1 MVRKCGLVT
10 LWVWIS
16 VVLVVQPVQA
26 QSRVETNVVYGMY
39 SGLALLMD
47 VYYPEKPNGHGI
59 VYIRGSAW
67 HAPLSYEVW
76 LQLTGVARRD
86 GTMVLAPLLD
96 AGYTVFVIN
105 HRAAPRFRYP
115 AAVED
120 AQRAVR
126 FIRHHAEGYSV
137 NPERIGGV
145 GHSSGGHLVAM
156 LGTLEGT
163 GDASDPDPVNQESS
177 KIQCVAA
184 FAAPSDFL
192 SWPPIWSREILGSF
206 LGTARGA
213 RGSRTYQTYR
223 EASPTTHVS
232 ADDAPF
238 LLVHGE
244 ADGAVP
250 FQQAEVMEEAL
261 ETAGVEFKLL
271 RIREGD
277 HGLRPGNAEDT
288 RNYRGEM
295 IRWLNVHLLGEARA
309 DEYESL
315 VAALGWLTKGENLAR
330 EGKVKDA
337 MAAYSKAQEL
347 HPTLTV
353 TAQSWNRLCWSGG
366 LWGYASD
373 VMPACEQAVAL
384 APDNGNIR
392 DSRGLAR
399 ALTGDFAG
407 AIADFEAFVAYTRS
421 EEARALRQ
429 GWIDALRAGRNPFT
443 PEVLEKLRQ

>member
-1 MVRKCGLVT
+1 MVQRCGLVT

-16 VVLVVQPVQA
+16 VVLVVQPLQA
-26 QSRVETNVVYGMY
+26 QSRLQTNVVYGMY

-47 VYYPEKPNGHGI
+47 VHYPEKPNGHGI

-67 HAPLSYEVW
+67 HERLSYDAR
-76 LQLTGVARRD
+76 QRKGGVGMGVPLNVA
-86 GTMVLAPLLD
+86 ALLD

-105 HRAAPRFRYP
+105 HRAAPRFRDP

-126 FIRHHAEGYSV
+126 FIRHHAERYGINS
-137 NPERIGGV
+137 ERIGGV

-163 GDASDPDPVNQESS
+163 GDASDPDPVSRESS
-177 KIQCVAA
+177 KIQCVVAS
-184 FAAPSDFL
+184 AAPADFL
-192 SWPPIWSREILGSF
+192 SWPPIWSREVLGSF
-206 LGTARGA
+206 LGMMRRP
-213 RGSRTYQTYR
+213 RGSRAYQTYW

-244 ADGAVP
+244 TDGSVP
-250 FQQAEVMEEAL
+250 FQQAEVMQEAL
-261 ETAGVEFKLL
+261 ETAGVEVKLL
-271 RIREGD
+271 RIRGGN
-277 HGLRPGNAEDT
+277 HGLWPGNAEDT

-295 IRWLNVHLLGEARA
+295 IRWLNVHLIGEARA

-353 TAQSWNRLCWSGG
+353 AAQYWNRLCGWGG
-366 LWGYASD
+366 KWGYASV
-373 VMPACEQAVAL
+373 VMSACEQAVAL
-384 APDNGNIR
+384 APDNRYIR

-399 ALTGDFAG
+399 ALTGDFDG
-407 AIADFEAFVAYTRS
+407 AIADFEAFVAYIRS
-421 EEARALRQ
+421 EEARAQRQ